1 MIEGETVSRAIRDSS
16 EADFAALLRLNLES
30 EHFLSPLTLPR
41 LQALHA
47 QAWYRRV
54 ICLGGMVQG
63 FLLALREGAD
73 YDSPNYQWFAAH
85 YPEFLYVDRIVIG
98 AAARGRRFG
107 VLLYEDLIARAREGG
122 CSRITC
128 EFDIDPPNEASRRF
142 HEHFGFHEVGRQ
154 RVAGGKK
161 AVSLQQMLL

>member
-1 MIEGETVSRAIRDSS
+1 MDRKPVHSAIRDST

-41 LQALHA
+41 LHALHA

-54 ICLGGMVQG
+54 ICLEDIVQG

-73 YDSPNYQWFAAH
+73 YDSPNYQWFAAR
-85 YPEFLYVDRIVIG
+85 YPEFLYIDRIVIG

-107 VLLYEDLIARAREGG
+107 VLLYEDLIARARAEGFR
-122 CSRITC
+122 RITC

-142 HEHFGFHEVGRQ
+142 HEHFGFHEVGSQ

-161 AVSLQQMLL
+161 AVSLQEMLL

>member
-1 MIEGETVSRAIRDSS
+1 MEGEPVRPAIRDST

-30 EHFLSPLTLPR
+30 EHFLSPLSLPKIR
-41 LQALHA
+41 ILHA

-54 ICLGGMVQG
+54 LCLDGVVQG

-85 YPEFLYVDRIVIG
+85 TTEFLYIDRVVIG

-107 VLLYEDLIARAREGG
+107 ALLYEDLIARAREKGFR
-122 CSRITC
+122 RITC
-128 EFDIDPPNEASRRF
+128 EFDVDPPNEVSRRF
-142 HEHFGFHEVGRQ
+142 HQHFGFHEVGSQ

-161 AVSLQQMLL
+161 AVSLQEMLL

>member
-1 MIEGETVSRAIRDSS
+1 MEDDIVSRAIRDSS

-30 EHFLSPLTLPR
+30 EHFLSPLTLPQ

-54 ICLGGMVQG
+54 ICLDGIVQG

-98 AAARGRRFG
+98 AAARGRRCG
-107 VLLYEDLIARAREGG
+107 VLLYEDLIARARAEGFR
-122 CSRITC
+122 RITC
-128 EFDIDPPNEASRRF
+128 EFDVDPPNEASRRF
-142 HEHFGFHEVGRQ
+142 HEHFGFHEVGSQ

-161 AVSLQQMLL
+161 AVSLQEMLL

>member
-1 MIEGETVSRAIRDSS
+1 MEGETVSSAIRDSS
-16 EADFAALLRLNLES
+16 EEDFAALLRLNLES

-41 LQALHA
+41 LHALHA

-54 ICLGGMVQG
+54 VCLDGVVQG

-85 YPEFLYVDRIVIG
+85 YTEFLYIDRIVIG
-98 AAARGRRFG
+98 AAARGQRFG
-107 VLLYEDLIARAREGG
+107 VLMYEDLIARARETGFG
-122 CSRITC
+122 RIMC
-128 EFDIDPPNEASRRF
+128 EFDIDPPNEVSRRF
-142 HEHFGFHEVGRQ
+142 HEQFGFHEVGSQ

-161 AVSLQQMLL
+161 AVSLQELLI